1 MHVAHCCYI
10 QPIVEAPPK
19 KQDDSFDDPMNF
31 NDDDDNDEDKRGPP
45 PPPVLNFADIE
56 CAISEDRLFQPNLTC
71 WSSEEDEKIHYER
84 TTEEFLEACEAP
96 MNDPEKLSPF
106 SITSEA
112 LMGTLFW
119 KHSMIKA
126 EL

>member
-1 MHVAHCCYI
+1 MMMMI
-10 QPIVEAPPK
+10 MTRTRE
-19 KQDDSFDDPMNF
+19 
-31 NDDDDNDEDKRGPP
+31 GPH

-56 CAISEDRLFQPNLTC
+56 SAISEDRIFQPNITC
-71 WSSEEDEKIHYER
+71 WSSEEDEKIHHKR

-96 MNDPEKLSPF
+96 MNDPEKSSPF